1 MPLKMVIKIDQQHN
15 LNSAPCCR
23 SPYFFSRFLSLD
35 TLVKNQFQHFAFSSL
50 DLLHHLHFH
59 PFLFIL
65 HPQIFQFGE
74 YLSGAYVEQNLE
86 QCDALAGFFG
96 IYGLAW
102 LHFRF
107 ASTLSYYYTTLST
120 TYFVGWKL
128 WLTWIQWLFIFY
140 WTRIYWKFEWLNV
153 NLIDNFLM
161 CAN

>member
-50 DLLHHLHFH
+50 DLLHHRNFH

-74 YLSGAYVEQNLE
+74 YLFGAYVEQNLE

-140 WTRIYWKFEWLNV
+140 WTRILKVWMIKCQPNW
-153 NLIDNFLM
+153 
-161 CAN
+161 